1 MRKLRVVVLILFVFA
16 AYCAKTQPKLEMQ
29 DEVDWGSV
37 TPLGPRTETQSVTS
51 RVEVKNTGDS
61 VLVISNVRVQ
71 CGCTSAPLERDTL
84 APGEASAINI
94 TLNLPAGTGLF
105 SKYVTVF
112 SNDPLGARVLR
123 LKVDVQRP
131 IQLASSFLAFDRV
144 KVGEPTRAIV
154 RLTLFADTTATINA
168 LSPSEGLLVVTA
180 LPIVLTKGKS
190 ADIEFQYVPT
200 KPGSFHVT
208 ATLTTTIL
216 GYERIELSGY
226 GAVSPVEE
234 K

>member
-1 MRKLRVVVLILFVFA
+1 MRNLRVVVLILFVFA

-29 DEVDWGSV
+29 DEVNWGTV
-37 TPLGPRTETQSVTS
+37 TPLGPLTETQSVKS

-61 VLVISNVRVQ
+61 VLIISNVRVQ
-71 CGCTSAPLERDTL
+71 CGCTSAPLEKDTL

-94 TLNLPAGTGLF
+94 TLNLPTGSGSL
-105 SKYVTVF
+105 SKYVTIF

-144 KVGEPTRAIV
+144 KMGQSTKAIV
-154 RLTLFADTTATINA
+154 RITVFADTTITINA
-168 LSPSEGLLVVTA
+168 TSPSEGLLVITA
-180 LPIVLTKGKS
+180 LPIVLTKGES
-190 ADIEFQYVPT
+190 ADIEFQFVPT
-200 KPGSFHVT
+200 KPGSFQVE
-208 ATLTTTIL
+208 ATLTTTL
-216 GYERIELSGY
+216 FGYERIELSGY
-226 GAVSPVEE
+226 GAVIPDQE